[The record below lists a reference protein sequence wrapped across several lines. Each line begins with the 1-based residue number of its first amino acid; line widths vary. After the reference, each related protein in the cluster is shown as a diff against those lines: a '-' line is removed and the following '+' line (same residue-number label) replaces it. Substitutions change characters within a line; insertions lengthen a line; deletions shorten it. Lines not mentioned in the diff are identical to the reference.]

1 MRFTTLVPLFLAV
14 PATVF
19 ACEGDCIVAI
29 TNAILGNYSRP
40 LENVM
45 KSMAAQISNIIP
57 SHPDEQTT
65 MTYLQPIISAYQK
78 EAYQGME
85 TAIFPNFFHGKCLD
99 AQGIEP
105 DGCPNPD
112 CPIVCG
118 TPGSMV
124 HYYSKLRFIAFN
136 ETYHHLERLCTPGT
150 DTYKRVE
157 QAVVGAAGHDERR
170 RSSSRIYSRA
180 LSNAVNVAHSNKGS
194 GSSTAPGSGS
204 GSGSGHDSALG
215 SRPKDHKTSTPEIS
229 TPKMLVPIFLKRAD
243 DVKSGLKSIMQ
254 QCHGLL
260 EEACGG
266 DGVQETNGLPE
277 CSWEGAMKEY
287 ILSFP

>member
-29 TNAILGNYSRP
+29 TNAFLGNYSRP
-40 LENVM
+40 MQSVM
-45 KSMAAQISNIIP
+45 GSMAAQISNIIP
-57 SHPDEQTT
+57 SHPDEQTA

-85 TAIFPNFFHGKCLD
+85 TAIFPNFFHGKCLND
-99 AQGIEP
+99 QGIEP

-112 CPIVCG
+112 CSIVCG

-136 ETYHHLERLCTPGT
+136 ETYHHLQRLCTPGT
-150 DTYKRVE
+150 DAYKRAE
-157 QAVVGAAGHDERR
+157 QAVVAAAGHDERR

-180 LSNAVNVAHSNKGS
+180 LSNAV
-194 GSSTAPGSGS
+194 
-204 GSGSGHDSALG
+204 
-215 SRPKDHKTSTPEIS
+215 
-229 TPKMLVPIFLKRAD
+229 LVPVFLKRAD
-243 DVKSGLKSIMQ
+243 DVKSEFKSIMQ
-254 QCHGLL
+254 QAHGLL
-260 EEACGG
+260 SAACGG

-277 CSWEGAMKEY
+277 CSWEEAMKEY